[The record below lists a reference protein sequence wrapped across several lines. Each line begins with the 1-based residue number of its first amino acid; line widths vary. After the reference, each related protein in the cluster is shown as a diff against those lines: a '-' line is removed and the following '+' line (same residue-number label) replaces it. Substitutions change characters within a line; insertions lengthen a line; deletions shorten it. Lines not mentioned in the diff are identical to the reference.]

1 MKVLFGKKGFK
12 YFLEYKDDD
21 DKIKL
26 LYIMLLRNEWICFDE
41 TKYMSFLIK
50 MKNCWKCINKMWD
63 KITNMMQKGFDSEP
77 MYREKYLKTN
87 IKFYKGKIYTNFH
100 NSVPKVG
107 PHCVCLS
114 VILVGSIFKMGK
126 NYYPL

>member
-1 MKVLFGKKGFK
+1 
-12 YFLEYKDDD
+12 
-21 DKIKL
+21 
-26 LYIMLLRNEWICFDE
+26 
-41 TKYMSFLIK
+41 
-50 MKNCWKCINKMWD
+50 MWD

-107 PHCVCLS
+107 PHCVCLP